1 MTNMNQTSLHWRDLK
16 SLKGNLFSVLKF
28 IITISL
34 IDFIVSISLPIGLS
48 DEFLLKQYLNDNY
61 EEVVKKI
68 TLKESLLSLNQ
79 ASGWVNTPNYTKGNW
94 ESDSMGARISPP
106 SEKPFYNG
114 KSVLLL
120 GSSTINGGSGLTGKN
135 VIAAFMQEKGYKV
148 WNFGTMLYSIDQSI
162 ADYHARLSHLNADII
177 IVGIHNNYLAT
188 SNLFIPLRSRGEY
201 NIPLLKPI
209 YISKEGVLEKI
220 DIDIEQ
226 QGNVS
231 KLASNLDH
239 LKQYDSSFHKFEQ
252 YKYFGIM
259 PITSRILELFNRIKS
274 RLQGSEIYQAE
285 LKLQK
290 KLLNDFV
297 NIAKANRSKVIFLK
311 FSEKSGKL
319 GKIIKKIN
327 GDYDEMQLDMLNESG
342 FNIISVTQLKNE
354 VGDSING
361 YYSRD
366 NIHFLREG
374 NKIMA
379 EAIVEKIKDIEYD

>member
-1 MTNMNQTSLHWRDLK
+1 MTNMNQTSLHWRDLI

-34 IDFIVSISLPIGLS
+34 IDFLISISLPIGLS
-48 DEFLLKQYLNDNY
+48 DDFFLKQYLNDNY

-68 TLKESLLSLNQ
+68 AKNESLLSLNQ
-79 ASGWVNTPNYTKGNW
+79 ASGWVNTPNYTNGNW
-94 ESDSMGARISPP
+94 VSDSMGARISTP
-106 SEKPFYNG
+106 SVKPIYNG

-120 GSSTINGGSGLTGKN
+120 GSSTINGGSVLTGKN

-162 ADYHARLSHLNADII
+162 ADYHARLNLLNADIV
-177 IVGIHNNYLAT
+177 IVGIHNDFMAT
-188 SNLFIPLRSRGEY
+188 SNLFVPFRSRGEIY
-201 NIPLLKPI
+201 IPLLKPI
-209 YISKEGVLEKI
+209 YIKKKGVLEKI
-220 DIDIEQ
+220 DIDVKQ

-231 KLASNLDH
+231 KLVSNLDL

-259 PITSRILELFNRIKS
+259 PITSRALEFFNRIKS
-274 RLQGSEIYQAE
+274 RLHGSEIYQAE

-290 KLLNDFV
+290 NLLNDFV
-297 NIAKANRSKVIFLK
+297 NTAKANRSKVIFLK

-327 GDYDEMQLDMLNESG
+327 GDYDEMQLDMLYESG
-342 FNIISVTQLKNE
+342 FNIISVAKLKNE
-354 VGDSING
+354 VGNSIND

-374 NKIMA
+374 NEIMA
-379 EAIVEKIKDIEYD
+379 KAIVEKIKEIEDD